1 MKMKSKIFL
10 TANSVETAH
19 SHYAHVGP
27 RPENV
32 FSHLI
37 GSIRNSKL
45 WGGFSEL
52 TKGDW
57 LRIMGLC
64 IVNMLKNDLD
74 ASERSEESTKR
85 DLLILFYCPSGA
97 KRARSASY

>member
-1 MKMKSKIFL
+1 MKIKSKFFL
-10 TANSVETAH
+10 TENSVETAH
-19 SHYAHVGP
+19 SYCAYVGP

-57 LRIMGLC
+57 LRIMELC
-64 IVNMLKNDLD
+64 IVWNILKNDLD
-74 ASERSEESTKR
+74 SLSADQRSYA
-85 DLLILFYCPSGA
+85 LFVGCA
-97 KRARSASY
+97 